1 MKEEQFKL
9 SILFSQIF
17 SKRFVMINSTELKD
31 DLIAQ
36 DHNFDTQMQDFEVPI
51 GIIDCAKVNQEYK
64 ELLTKLEI
72 AELDNSNALEM
83 IESKVKKLSRFN
95 IYDETITDQGRQV
108 EEEVKQPDDTLS

>member
-1 MKEEQFKL
+1 M
-9 SILFSQIF
+9 
-17 SKRFVMINSTELKD
+17 MINSTELKD
-31 DLIAQ
+31 DLVVQ
-36 DHNFDTQMQDFEVPI
+36 DHNVDTQIQDFEVPI

-83 IESKVKKLSRFN
+83 IKSKVKKLSRFN
-95 IYDETITDQGRQV
+95 IYDLTITDQGSQV

>member
-1 MKEEQFKL
+1 M
-9 SILFSQIF
+9 I
-17 SKRFVMINSTELKD
+17 INSIELNN
-31 DLIAQ
+31 DLVVQ
-36 DHNFDTQMQDFEVPI
+36 NHNIDTQMQNFEVPI

-72 AELDNSNALEM
+72 AGLGNSDALEM

-95 IYDETITDQGRQV
+95 IYNETIADQGRQV

>member
-1 MKEEQFKL
+1 MKVEQFKL
-9 SILFSQIF
+9 SKLFSPIF

-31 DLIAQ
+31 YLVAQ
-36 DHNFDTQMQDFEVPI
+36 DRNVDTQMQDFEVQI
-51 GIIDCAKVNQEYK
+51 SIIDCAKVNQEYK